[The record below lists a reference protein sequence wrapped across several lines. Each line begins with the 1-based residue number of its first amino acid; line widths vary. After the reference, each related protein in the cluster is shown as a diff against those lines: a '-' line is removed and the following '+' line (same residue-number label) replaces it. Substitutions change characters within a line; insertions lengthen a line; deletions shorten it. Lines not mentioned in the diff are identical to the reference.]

1 MTCAAGPGW
10 RGLEK
15 QAHANCFPRYD
26 RAFLTRRERK
36 RPHVIILGTKPIQ
49 HDACFALIKDGEP
62 LFIYEQERFNRV
74 KHGMSS
80 TLSTLFEA
88 LDEHAVKPGDIDL
101 VTNCI
106 DPARLDEVKDQ
117 TRTYM
122 TQQAVDQTAAY
133 LDWRLPTWHQSL
145 ISAGFPAER
154 VVSIR
159 HHVCHA
165 AGVYYASPYRDAA
178 ILSVDGSGETETA
191 MLVHGSG
198 QDLEV
203 LRTTPHPQSLGL
215 LYQAATY
222 WLGWGFGEEGKTMA
236 LAGYGDPERHREQLD
251 TFVLIGEDGDF
262 SYAPA
267 AALSNSRY
275 TPVEMA
281 QDVFAACFGPARRSR
296 EPLTQ
301 LHKDVAAAVQ
311 AVCEDIMLKS
321 ARHLRERTGSRTLLL
336 TGGVALNSVSNGRIM
351 RSGLFDEVVVYPQ
364 ANDSGTALGG
374 ALYAYHQLAGRRR
387 GSWHMEHPYWGKPID
402 TDNVERAAATFG
414 QRGRRMDDVVEAAA
428 DLLAEGRT
436 LGWVQGRSEVG
447 PRSLGNRSVLGNPL
461 VDGIKQR
468 INDGIKHREN
478 WRPFAPSVL
487 REDLS
492 TYFEAD
498 QDLPYMTVVAP
509 IREEWRDRLASVG
522 HVDGTARVQTVTER
536 SNPRFYALLKAFKAR
551 TGVGVLLNTS
561 FNDRGEP
568 LVQTCEQALRLFT
581 TSEMDALAIGDWL
594 FSDKQPAGTAAPFAP
609 WLDNFAKLPDNRLLL
624 VDGDPPLPEAMRAHL
639 LALRPKLAIV
649 DAGQS
654 DIDDLCMGY
663 DAVVRYIDRTADTFV
678 FDRALYYS
686 DTAETARRIMR
697 EAGLPVYWIDSRGDV
712 VPARDVLYIRHDR
725 ADTPV
730 PSSYERYWAGD
741 R

>member
-1 MTCAAGPGW
+1 M
-10 RGLEK
+10 
-15 QAHANCFPRYD
+15 
-26 RAFLTRRERK
+26 
-36 RPHVIILGTKPIQ
+36 IILGTKPIQ
-49 HDACFALIKDGEP
+49 HDACFALLKDGEP

-80 TLSTLFEA
+80 ALSTLFEA
-88 LDEHAVKPGDIDL
+88 LDEHSLKPGDIDL

-106 DPARLDEVKDQ
+106 DPARLDERMSQ
-117 TRTYM
+117 TRRFLVPD
-122 TQQAVDQTAAY
+122 AADETASY
-133 LDWRLPTWHQSL
+133 LDWRLPTWHRSL

-159 HHVCHA
+159 HHICHA
-165 AGVYYASPYRDAA
+165 AGVYYASPFEDAA
-178 ILSVDGSGETETA
+178 IISVDGSGETETA
-191 MLVHGSG
+191 MLAHGSG
-198 QDLEV
+198 QDIDV
-203 LRTTPHPQSLGL
+203 LRTTPHPQSLGH
-215 LYQAATY
+215 LYQAATF

-236 LAGYGDPERHREQLD
+236 LAGYGDPERHRKQLEE
-251 TFVLIGEDGDF
+251 FVLVGDDGDF
-262 SYAPA
+262 SFAPA
-267 AALSNSRY
+267 FRPSASRY
-275 TPVEMA
+275 TSDEIA
-281 QDVFAACFGPARRSR
+281 RDVFAGYFGPPRRGR

-321 ARHLRERTGSRTLLL
+321 ARHLRKRTGSRRLLL

-351 RSGLFDEVVVYPQ
+351 CSGLFDEVVVYPQ

-374 ALYAYHQLAGRRR
+374 ALYAHHTLAGRPR
-387 GSWHMEHPYWGKPID
+387 GTWHMEHPYWGKRID
-402 TDNVERAAATFG
+402 TENVERAAARFG
-414 QRGRRMDDVVEAAA
+414 QRGRRPDAVVEAAA
-428 DLLAEGRT
+428 ELLAEGRT

-509 IREEWRDRLASVG
+509 IREEWRERLASVG
-522 HVDGTARVQTVTER
+522 HIDGTARVQTVTER
-536 SNPRFYALLKAFKAR
+536 SNPRFYALLKAFKER

-568 LVQTCEQALRLFT
+568 LVQTCEQALRLYT

-594 FSDKQPAGTAAPFAP
+594 FTDKQPALGAAPFAP

-624 VDGDPPLPEAMRAHL
+624 LEGDPPLPEAMRTHL
-639 LALRPKLAIV
+639 LALRPGLTFAGV
-649 DAGQS
+649 DQS
-654 DIDDLCMGY
+654 NIEDLPAEY
-663 DAVVRYIDRTADTFV
+663 DAVVRYVDRTADTFV
-678 FDRALYYS
+678 FDRALYHS
-686 DTAETARRIMR
+686 DTAEAARRIMR

-712 VPARDVLYIRHDR
+712 VPARDVLYIRHDH

-730 PSSYERYWAGD
+730 PSSYARYWADG